1 MPSDLNLT
9 AWVLLWIAALSS
21 LGTFILTFR
30 RDRQARRKARLEEER
45 VWSLQWADYLDDA
58 PYACLRL
65 RLHDV
70 ELHKCRLKSV
80 TITKPGGARILPLTW
95 VQKSADEPWQKRAKA
110 DTTGLGRRIELQ
122 RDLDGSTARF
132 AGQQYD
138 DAFFY
143 VLIPTKPRFS
153 FSNHTSV
160 SVVCRVAEISR
171 KSRRRKITLTSPPV
185 DWAKPAIVKPQDLQ
199 PKM

>member
-1 MPSDLNLT
+1 MPSDLSLM

-21 LGTFILTFR
+21 FATFFLTFR
-30 RDRQARRKARLEEER
+30 RDRQTRQKARLEEER

-70 ELHKCRLKSV
+70 ESHKCRLKSV
-80 TITKPGGARILPLTW
+80 AISKPGGARIAPQIW
-95 VQKSADEPWQKRAKA
+95 VGKSADEPWQKRSKA
-110 DTTGLGRRIELQ
+110 DAAALGRRIDLQ

-138 DAFFY
+138 DAYFY
-143 VLIPTKPRFS
+143 VLIPTKPAFS
-153 FSNHTSV
+153 FASQTSV
-160 SVVCRVAEISR
+160 RVVCRVAEISR

-185 DWAKPAIVKPQDLQ
+185 DWAKATDAQPQDLQ